1 MRSDFSLNHVL
12 RGVEI
17 PKSREEC
24 GIARQIVLITM
35 ILVFLDN
42 YIVTVTVMFTTGGPT
57 YKLQFSVVS
66 VVLLWHLQVGAKK
79 RSPAS
84 KCNNSQYSL
93 HCTLSS
99 IGSYPYSPNS
109 PVSIHLIS

>member
-35 ILVFLDN
+35 ILVFLDY
-42 YIVTVTVMFTTGGPT
+42 YIVTVMFITGGPT

-66 VVLLWHLQVGAKK
+66 VVLLWHVQVCAKK

-84 KCNNSQYSL
+84 KCNNSQCSL

-109 PVSIHLIS
+109 PISIHLIS

>member
-1 MRSDFSLNHVL
+1 MRSYFSLNHVL

-24 GIARQIVLITM
+24 GSARRIVLVTM

-42 YIVTVTVMFTTGGPT
+42 YIVTFMFIAGGPT
-57 YKLQFSVVS
+57 YKLQFSVAS
-66 VVLLWHLQVGAKK
+66 VILLWYVQVGAKK

-84 KCNNSQYSL
+84 SARTANV
-93 HCTLSS
+93 
-99 IGSYPYSPNS
+99 PYTVLYLLYDHIPIVLIPQSPY
-109 PVSIHLIS
+109 I